1 MADWIAYETSD
12 TPSLEVS
19 VDVDFADDDTFRK
32 AHPNLLTITA
42 SQFATDPDGQ
52 PTDGS
57 AQALFSL
64 EQQLETVCDERDAVT
79 VCTLSGA
86 GSYKIFVYAAGTE
99 AADALRARIRSLQI
113 AVDVQSERDEAW
125 ATYERF
131 VLRGEE
137 LEEARDNDQIAQM
150 DEAGEDLSE
159 EFDVVFDCEIPEGKE
174 AAALRALA
182 AAGFEVEEESYDG
195 VIEASRAMLVTPEN
209 LKGARAQIVSAI
221 KPFGGTYEGWGIDP
235 DADEAEYDDDED

>member
-19 VDVDFADDDTFRK
+19 VDVDYDEDDTFRK
-32 AHPNLLTITA
+32 AHPNLLIISA

-64 EQQLETVCDERDAVT
+64 EQQLEAICDEHDAAT
-79 VCTLSGA
+79 VCTVSGA
-86 GSYKIFVYAAGTE
+86 GSYKIYVYAAGAE
-99 AADALRARIRSLQI
+99 AADALRARVAGLQI
-113 AVDVQSERDEAW
+113 TVDVQSERDDAW
-125 ATYERF
+125 TTYERY

-150 DEAGEDLSE
+150 DEAGEDLSA
-159 EFDVVFDCEIPEGKE
+159 EFEVVFDCEIPEGKE
-174 AAALRALA
+174 DAALRALA
-182 AAGFEVEEESYDG
+182 AAGFDVEEESYDG
-195 VIEASRAMLVTPEN
+195 VVEASRSMLVTPEN
-209 LKGARAQIVSAI
+209 LKAARAEIVRAI
-221 KPFGGTYEGWGIDP
+221 APLGGTYEGWGINP
-235 DADEAEYDDDED
+235 ETEDETEKDEED